1 MSSDGAE
8 SVWRLVRIF
17 GGVAAGLVVLFGL
30 ALVAAWLATLAT
42 GLGPEDALTRDYLLL
57 YLGGSFVAAV
67 LAGMVASGVGR
78 TLIAPG
84 SLALLLLALG
94 VAAGGQAAQD
104 QPGWYPLA
112 VALLGA
118 GGVAL
123 GGFLAPRGSG
133 PRPTKD
139 ASDGG
144 SPAAA
149 SAGSGPH

>member
-30 ALVAAWLATLAT
+30 VLISAWLATMAT
-42 GLGPEDALTRDYLLL
+42 GLGPEDAPTTHYLLL
-57 YLGGSFVAAV
+57 NLGGSLVAAV

-78 TLIAPG
+78 TRIAPG

-94 VAAGGQAAQD
+94 AAAGSQAAQG

-112 VALLGA
+112 VTLLGA
-118 GGVAL
+118 GGVVL
-123 GGFLAPRGSG
+123 GGFVAPRGAVSIPEEAG
-133 PRPTKD
+133 EGAAP
-139 ASDGG
+139 AST
-144 SPAAA
+144 AR
-149 SAGSGPH
+149 AGSRNP

>member
-30 ALVAAWLATLAT
+30 ALVTAWLATIAT

-57 YLGGSFVAAV
+57 YLGGSFLAAV

-78 TLIAPG
+78 TRIAPG
-84 SLALLLLALG
+84 SLALLLLAFG
-94 VAAGGQAAQD
+94 AAAGGQAAQD
-104 QPGWYPLA
+104 QSGWYPLA

-118 GGVAL
+118 GGVVL
-123 GGFLAPRGSG
+123 GGFLAPRGGVERAGDS
-133 PRPTKD
+133 PK
-139 ASDGG
+139 GG
-144 SPAAA
+144 HQAAA
-149 SAGSGPH
+149 GAGPSRL